1 MSASSTS
8 PRRTAAGSSWKDTHA
23 ASVPASSA
31 AAWPSALELASQAGC
46 QGQGFE
52 NYKRV
57 QSLGPLVCAA
67 ALPHGP
73 PRWSWPAMQGVKC

>member
-31 AAWPSALELASQAGC
+31 AAWPSALELVSAHNVSRSYGC
-46 QGQGFE
+46 CQ
-52 NYKRV
+52 
-57 QSLGPLVCAA
+57 P
-67 ALPHGP
+67 
-73 PRWSWPAMQGVKC
+73 